1 MFIKKFL
8 TAAIFAFVLTLTSTA
23 AFGQGGCVYF
33 PIPAEYQNPNATNVY
48 RVASGANASGAPITT
63 NNTTIATDNTL
74 GTFITQPVTVPS
86 GQGPFTI
93 CAAAGAYT
101 LQFNTTLGGGGFF
114 NYNIFIPPDITA
126 MSATTTK
133 IVDPTDGT
141 KVIKFQASGAT
152 ASTTLTLADTL
163 AASRTVT
170 FTDPGG
176 AANVAYANPTT
187 TQTLSATNMTTPT
200 LTTPVIATGLTA
212 SGAASN
218 DFSGST
224 GTFKTSTGAVTL
236 GNGAISVT
244 GIPTFTAGLL
254 ASGAVSNDF
263 SGSTGTFKTSTGV
276 GTFGGSS
283 NSFSGAVTIT
293 PTASLVLGTSGSAV
307 GQLILN
313 NATTGT
319 VTLNPATGAL
329 GTESLSLPVN
339 AGGLP
344 IVESCGSTGS
354 GNQTCSVA
362 AVTPKTQIYVGEST
376 LAANAANIT
385 FPNGFT
391 SSTSYFCVA
400 NDVTTRANPVQMIPS
415 SGTVAAITNTT
426 GATDVVQWICL
437 GN

>member
-1 MFIKKFL
+1 MTKITKAVVVAVFAL
-8 TAAIFAFVLTLTSTA
+8 ATAFFSTTAFA
-23 AFGQGGCVYF
+23 QGGCVYF

-48 RVASGANASGAPITT
+48 RVASGANASGAPVTT
-63 NNTTIATDNTL
+63 TPISTDNTL
-74 GTFITQPVTVPS
+74 GTTITQPVTVPT
-86 GQGPFTI
+86 GQGPFSI
-93 CAAAGAYT
+93 CAPAGAYT
-101 LQFNTTLGGGGFF
+101 LQFNTSLGGGGFF

-126 MSATTTK
+126 MSATTSK
-133 IVDPTDGT
+133 IVDPTDNT

-212 SGAASN
+212 SGSASN
-218 DFSGST
+218 DFSAST
-224 GTFKTSTGAVTL
+224 GTFKTSTGAVTI
-236 GNGAISVT
+236 GNGAVGIT
-244 GIPTFTAGLL
+244 GQATFSAGIL
-254 ASGAVSNDF
+254 ASGATANDF

-276 GTFGGSS
+276 NTFGGSS

-339 AGGLP
+339 PGGLP
-344 IVESCGSTGS
+344 VVESCGSTGA

-362 AVTPKTQIYVGEST
+362 AVTAKTQIYVGEST

-426 GATDVVQWICL
+426 GATDVIQWVCV